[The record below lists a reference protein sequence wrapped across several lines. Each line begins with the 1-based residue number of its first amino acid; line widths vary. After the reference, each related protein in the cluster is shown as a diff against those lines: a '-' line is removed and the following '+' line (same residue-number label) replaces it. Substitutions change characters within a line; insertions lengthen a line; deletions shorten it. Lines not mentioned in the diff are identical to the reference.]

1 MELSSAEAIAYI
13 APEQVAY
20 RLTQAFGPARAQHA
34 IGNHYRVGDE
44 DARVVAYPQSIE
56 ELSEMLKFA
65 AAEGWRIVPA
75 GAGTWLEM
83 GNRIAQFH
91 LLVSTAK
98 MQRVLEYEPA
108 DLTCTV
114 EAGVAL
120 QSFNEQAA
128 EHNQFI
134 PLDPFGNTRGTL
146 GATVAT
152 ASYGPLRCQYG
163 TPRDWLIGARV
174 VHVDGTITKAGGKVV
189 KNVAGYDLCKLYA
202 GSYGT
207 LAVLAEMSF
216 KMRARPMVERTQV
229 FYAET
234 AEPLCALSA
243 RMMDS
248 DLQPTA
254 WELISPQPDLSIDE
268 TSYALILRFWNEEA
282 ETAEWQLREAQR
294 LGGELLHTTLS
305 AADSTEFWQAYH
317 ERETAGD
324 WAFSLRA
331 TSLPADVGAM
341 LADVQRLMPAATL
354 RAHAANGVVRI
365 LGGNDILDEV
375 RPRFRSKLLVELRE
389 AMQARGGQLVI
400 LRAPD
405 EVKNQL
411 DVWGD
416 VGTNVTLL
424 RGIKE
429 QYDPQHRL
437 NYGRFVAGI

>member
-1 MELSSAEAIAYI
+1 METSSAEAIAYI

-20 RLTQAFGPARAQHA
+20 RLSQTFGPTRAQHA

-65 AAEGWRIVPA
+65 AAERWRIVPA
-75 GAGTWLEM
+75 GMGTWLEM

-91 LLVSTAK
+91 LLVSTAR

-120 QSFNEQAA
+120 QAFNEQAA

-134 PLDPFGNTRGTL
+134 PLDPFGDARGTL

-207 LAVLAEMSF
+207 LAVLAELSF
-216 KMRARPMVERTQV
+216 KMRARPMVERTLV
-229 FYAET
+229 FYAEA
-234 AEPLCALSA
+234 AEPLCGLSG
-243 RMMDS
+243 RIIDS
-248 DLQPTA
+248 DLQPAA
-254 WELISPQPDLSIDE
+254 WELLSPQDE
-268 TSYALILRFWNEEA
+268 LPLDAEKYALVLRFWNEEA
-282 ETAEWQLREAQR
+282 ETVEWQLGEAQR
-294 LGGELLHTTLS
+294 LGGELSHTTLS
-305 AADSTEFWQAYH
+305 EADSTEFWRAYH
-317 ERETAGD
+317 ESEIKSQ

-331 TSLPADVGAM
+331 TALPSDIGAT
-341 LADVQRLMPAATL
+341 LTDVQRLLSAALL
-354 RAHAANGVVRI
+354 RAHMANGVVRI
-365 LGGNDILDEV
+365 LGGADMLDEL
-375 RPRFRSKLLVELRE
+375 RARFRYKLLVELRE
-389 AMQARGGQLVI
+389 AMQARGGQMVI
-400 LRAPD
+400 ARAPD
-405 EVKNQL
+405 ELKNQL

-416 VGTNVTLL
+416 AGANTALL

-429 QYDPQHRL
+429 QYDPQRRL

>member
-1 MELSSAEAIAYI
+1 MEISSAEAIAYI

-20 RLTQAFGPARAQHA
+20 RLTQAFGSARAQHA

-91 LLVSTAK
+91 LIVSTAK

-120 QSFNEQAA
+120 QAFNEQAA

-134 PLDPFGNTRGTL
+134 PLDPFGNARGTL

-189 KNVAGYDLCKLYA
+189 KNVAGYDLCKLYV

-207 LAVLAEMSF
+207 LAVLAELSF
-216 KMRARPMVERTQV
+216 KMRARPMVERMLV
-229 FYAET
+229 FYAEA
-234 AEPLCALSA
+234 AEPLCGLSA
-243 RMMDS
+243 RIMAS
-248 DLQPTA
+248 DLQPAA
-254 WELISPQPDLSIDE
+254 WELLSPQAGLPLDAE
-268 TSYALILRFWNEEA
+268 KYALVLRFWNEET
-282 ETAEWQLREAQR
+282 ETVEWQLGEAQR
-294 LGGELLHTTLS
+294 LGGELSHTTLS
-305 AADSTEFWQAYH
+305 ETNSVEFWRAYH
-317 ERETAGD
+317 ASETAAN

-331 TSLPADVGAM
+331 TSLPSGIGAT
-341 LADVQRLMPAATL
+341 LADVQRLLPAAVL
-354 RAHAANGVVRI
+354 RAHAANGVTRI
-365 LGGNDILDEV
+365 LGGEDMLDEL
-375 RPRFRSKLLVELRE
+375 RSRFRYRPLVELRE
-389 AMQARGGQLVI
+389 AMQTRGGQMVI
-400 LRAPD
+400 VRAPD
-405 EVKNQL
+405 ELKNQL

-416 VGTNVTLL
+416 AGANTALL

>member
-1 MELSSAEAIAYI
+1 MEISSAEAIAYI

-20 RLTQAFGPARAQHA
+20 RLTQAFGPERAQHA
-34 IGNHYRVGDE
+34 IGNHFRVSDE
-44 DARVVAYPQSIE
+44 DARVIAYPHSIE

-83 GNRIAQFH
+83 GNHIAQFH
-91 LLVSTAK
+91 LIVSTAK

-120 QSFNEQAA
+120 QTFNEQAA
-128 EHNQFI
+128 EHKQFI
-134 PLDPFGNTRGTL
+134 PLDPFGNARGTL

-152 ASYGPLRCQYG
+152 ASAGPLRCQYG

-207 LAVLAEMSF
+207 LAMLAELSF
-216 KMRARPMVERTQV
+216 KMRALPASERTLV
-229 FYAET
+229 VYAEA

-243 RMMDS
+243 RLIDS
-248 DLQPTA
+248 DLQPAA
-254 WELISPQPDLSIDE
+254 WELLSPQADLLIDAE
-268 TSYALILRFWNEEA
+268 KYALVLRFWNEEA
-282 ETAEWQLREAQR
+282 ETADWQLSEAKR
-294 LGGELLHTTLS
+294 LGGELQHTVLS
-305 AADSTEFWQAYH
+305 EADSAEFWRVYH
-317 ERETAGD
+317 ESETAEN
-324 WAFSLRA
+324 WTFSLRA
-331 TSLPADVGAM
+331 TSLPSDVHAT
-341 LADVQRLMPAATL
+341 LADVQRLMPAAVL

-365 LGGNDILDEV
+365 LGGDDMLDEL
-375 RPRFRSKLLVELRE
+375 RSRFRYKLLVELRE
-389 AMQARGGQLVI
+389 AAQARGGQMVI
-400 LRAPD
+400 VRAPF
-405 EVKNQL
+405 ELKNQL

-416 VGTNVTLL
+416 VGANASLL

>member
-1 MELSSAEAIAYI
+1 MEISSAEAIAYI

-20 RLTQAFGPARAQHA
+20 RLTQAFGPERAQHA
-34 IGNHYRVGDE
+34 IGNHYRVSDE
-44 DARVVAYPQSIE
+44 DARVIAYPQSIE

-65 AAEGWRIVPA
+65 ATEGWRIVPA

-120 QSFNEQAA
+120 QAFNQQAA

-134 PLDPFGNTRGTL
+134 PLDPFGDTRGTL

-207 LAVLAEMSF
+207 LAVLAELSF
-216 KMRARPMVERTQV
+216 KMRALPAVERTLV
-229 FYAET
+229 FYAAA

-243 RMMDS
+243 RIMDS
-248 DLQPTA
+248 DLQPAA
-254 WELISPQPDLSIDE
+254 WEFLSPQAGLPLAAE
-268 TSYALILRFWNEEA
+268 KYALVLRCWNEEA
-282 ETAEWQLREAQR
+282 ETVEWQLGETQR
-294 LGGELLHTTLS
+294 LGGELPHTVLS
-305 AADSTEFWQAYH
+305 EADSAEFWRAYH
-317 ERETAGD
+317 ASETADD
-324 WAFSLRA
+324 WTFSLRA
-331 TSLPADVGAM
+331 TSLPSDVGAT
-341 LADVQRLMPAATL
+341 LADVQRLMPAAAL
-354 RAHAANGVVRI
+354 RVHAANGVTRI
-365 LGGNDILDEV
+365 LGGDDLLAEL
-375 RPRFRSKLLVELRE
+375 RSRFRYKLLVELRE

-400 LRAPD
+400 VRAPD
-405 EVKNQL
+405 ELKNQL

-416 VGTNVTLL
+416 AGAQTALL